1 MTIRSLILVFF
12 SLIAFVSCQKETP
25 LLMGTD
31 TNKDSINESLANKFA
46 DRGDSHYGVKQFDS
60 AYYYYNKSK
69 ALFEI
74 VKDTSYIAYN
84 LIQLARI
91 QQTYG
96 DYGSS
101 EETLTEVLPYI
112 ENNLPYQNAT
122 NNLFGIA
129 AKELKNYE
137 DAVGYYKNVLLLT
150 NDSILRVTPLN
161 NIAAVYIEQKKYQEA
176 IAILNPLVYTPLL
189 DKLPYK
195 KALVMDNLGFAYA
208 KYQPDSKGL
217 NLMKH
222 ALTIRMQLNDSYG
235 SIESYL
241 HLAEYYKEINATL
254 SKKNALQAYALATK
268 CNSPIEQLETL
279 SYLMLYNEQQGKNKY
294 TAQFVQLN
302 DSLKKENNNAKNQFA
317 KIRYDARKATLEN
330 IQYKAQRAATLLQ
343 LEQQKNQKH
352 LSFFGSLLLLIGGL
366 CAINYYI
373 RKNKRERLA
382 VSYAT
387 ETRIS
392 KALHDE
398 LANDV
403 FYALTYAETQDL
415 QHPSTKEKLIEQL
428 DKIYN
433 RTRNFSKEN
442 SSISTGPEFEA
453 NLKQML
459 SSYNCARTQIIIKN
473 GNPIDWSKVTTEKK
487 VSIHRVL
494 QELMVNMK
502 KYSQASLVVIGFEK
516 EKNILKISYTD
527 NGVGTAEKLILKNG
541 LQNAENRIRAING
554 TLTFDSQSLKGF
566 RAQIILQK

>member
-1 MTIRSLILVFF
+1 MRSLILVLFF
-12 SLIAFVSCQKETP
+12 LTAFVSCQKETKV
-25 LLMGTD
+25 LIATD
-31 TNKDSINESLANKFA
+31 SNKDTLNESLAIKFA
-46 DRGDSHYGVKQFDS
+46 DLGDSQYAVKQFDS

-69 ALFEI
+69 ALFDI
-74 VKDTSYIAYN
+74 LQDSSYVAYN

-91 QQTYG
+91 QQTFG

-129 AKELKNYE
+129 AKELKNYD
-137 DAVGYYKNVLLLT
+137 DAVAYYTNVLTAT
-150 NDSILRVTPLN
+150 NDSILKVTPLN
-161 NIAAVYIEQKKYQEA
+161 NIAAVYIEQKKYKEA
-176 IAILNPLVYTPLL
+176 IALLTPLVYSPLL

-217 NLMKH
+217 NLMNQ
-222 ALTIRMQLNDSYG
+222 ALTMRKQLDDSYG
-235 SIESYL
+235 SIESHL
-241 HLAEYYKEINATL
+241 HLAAYHKNMHSPL
-254 SKKNALQAYALATK
+254 FMKNALLAYTLARK
-268 CNSPIEQLETL
+268 CNSLAEQLEAL
-279 SYLMLYNEQQGKNKY
+279 SYLMTFNEQQGKNKY
-294 TAQFVQLN
+294 ATQFVHLN
-302 DSLKKENNNAKNQFA
+302 DSLKKVNNNAKNQFA
-317 KIRYDARKATLEN
+317 KIRYDARKVTLEN
-330 IQYKAQRAATLLQ
+330 IQYKAERTAALLQ

-352 LSFFGSLLLLIGGL
+352 LSFFGSVLLLLGSL
-366 CAINYYI
+366 YSINYYI

-382 VSYAT
+382 ASYAT

-398 LANDV
+398 LSNDV

-415 QHPSTKEKLIEQL
+415 QHTSTKETLMAQL

-442 SSISTGPEFEA
+442 SAIPTGPNFES

-459 SSYNCARTQIIIKN
+459 SSYRCAGTEIIIKN
-473 GNPIDWSKVTTEKK
+473 GNPIDWGKVVTEKK
-487 VSIHRVL
+487 VAIHRVL

-502 KYSQASLVVIGFEK
+502 KYSKASLVVIGFEK
-516 EKNILKISYTD
+516 ERNIVKISYSD
-527 NGVGTAEKLILKNG
+527 NGVGIAEQLILKNG
-541 LQNAENRIRAING
+541 LQNAENRIQAIKG
-554 TLTFDSQSLKGF
+554 TLTFDSQTQKGF
-566 RAQIILQK
+566 RAKIVFQK